1 MMTLS
6 YTQKESEGLIAFLI
20 ESEFSQILGTQHTC
34 PCMFPSLL
42 CIGMYFTTGLLLFK
56 INLRLLTVHLSC
68 IDPLHLKADKKI
80 TKQRHH

>member
-6 YTQKESEGLIAFLI
+6 YTQKESEGLIAFLV

-42 CIGMYFTTGLLLFK
+42 CIGMYFTTGLLLK
-56 INLRLLTVHLSC
+56 EI
-68 IDPLHLKADKKI
+68 
-80 TKQRHH
+80 